1 MISARRTN
9 DLTIYFVDKRTI
21 CVKQGAIFTYIHR
34 WFHLQRGFYKKK
46 FLPFRQALK
55 YNKNVSMQYV
65 VLNAEKYD
73 LMVYSTTRQPDFIIN
88 KPEINYLPSNGRRRN
103 GSNQNH

>member
-34 WFHLQRGFYKKK
+34 WFHSQRGFYKKN